1 MISMWNGYELDHIFG
16 ISLPDIKE
24 VFSDDVWKNIL
35 SLMVK
40 SEFWN
45 KNWNYSEAIIYAF
58 SQNGLQLQNKIV
70 RKIPFSNKINW
81 KNKIKM
87 YLKNTEITGYM
98 QYWIGNINKKV
109 GKNLNIYNYSEE
121 NIYCG
126 HSLMGMFEGYGIE
139 NVENDVKK
147 IFAFP
152 NFTDFK
158 NIEFSKFL
166 SQNNSISI
174 HARRGDYLGV
184 NGYCYNNGYFKR
196 ATKYLKKR
204 VPNPVFVFFS
214 DPQSYSWIYNNLIIF
229 GLSTKD
235 NVKFVDWNTEKDNY
249 KDMKLMTLCK
259 HNIIT
264 QSSFGWWGSY
274 LNQNKGKI
282 TISPKNEIIS
292 THHM

>member
-1 MISMWNGYELDHIFG
+1 MKVVHFESGLGNQMLDYVDYLLIQRANPKDDIYIEKIIYDIPECHNVISMWNGYELDHIFG

-166 SQNNSISI
+166 
-174 HARRGDYLGV
+174 
-184 NGYCYNNGYFKR
+184 
-196 ATKYLKKR
+196 
-204 VPNPVFVFFS
+204 
-214 DPQSYSWIYNNLIIF
+214 
-229 GLSTKD
+229 
-235 NVKFVDWNTEKDNY
+235 
-249 KDMKLMTLCK
+249 
-259 HNIIT
+259 
-264 QSSFGWWGSY
+264 
-274 LNQNKGKI
+274 
-282 TISPKNEIIS
+282 
-292 THHM
+292 